1 MYLGKTNLLFREPKL
16 EHGFYPCTRPAERE
30 KKKKEKVGGAF
41 ASSIVGKMPNVEVDS
56 WA

>member
-1 MYLGKTNLLFREPKL
+1 MYLGKTNLLLREPKL

-30 KKKKEKVGGAF
+30 RKKEKVGGAF